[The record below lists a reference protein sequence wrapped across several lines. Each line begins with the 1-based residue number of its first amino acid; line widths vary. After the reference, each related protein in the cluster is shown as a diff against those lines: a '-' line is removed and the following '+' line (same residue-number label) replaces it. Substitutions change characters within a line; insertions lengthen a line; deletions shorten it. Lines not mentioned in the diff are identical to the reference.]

1 MDTWSQ
7 LLVTQPKAVSDVEQV
22 QKLDFV
28 KYTAPEVTTATTD
41 PTETDPRTVVTSE
54 SPSLILS
61 SGTTGFRTWEAAL
74 HMATYLA
81 TDRDAAQRFV
91 RGKRVI
97 ELGAGTG
104 LVALFLARFLEPS
117 RVIATDREEGLVARL
132 GEGALMNGIPRGGL
146 LSSEVLVWGEEVP
159 GAWFGSAG
167 GDEFVDT
174 AVGADL
180 VCFLLLSYIL
190 SCLLPPYLKSRVDG
204 C

>member
-7 LLVTQPKAVSDVEQV
+7 LLVTQPKAISDVEQV
-22 QKLDFV
+22 QKLGFV
-28 KYTAPEVTTATTD
+28 KYTAPAPAVTTETITATTI

-74 HMATYLA
+74 HLATYLA
-81 TDRDAAQRFV
+81 TDRDAAERFV
-91 RGKRVI
+91 RGKRVV

-117 RVIATDREEGLVARL
+117 RVVATDREEGLVARL
-132 GEGALMNGIPRGGL
+132 GEGALMNGIRGGV

-159 GAWFGSAG
+159 GVWFGSGG

-180 VCFLLLSYIL
+180 VCFVLYPI
-190 SCLLPPYLKSRVDG
+190 CLCHV
-204 C
+204 